1 MFGSV
6 KSNLSQE
13 SQKKVEANKS
23 FDLDDFTQKITGEK
37 RSLEQ
42 VPQIPQEQEKGKKEE
57 INFSMFGSAKSQSK

>member
-1 MFGSV
+1 MKESVGFSMFGSV

-23 FDLDDFTQKITGEK
+23 FDLDDFTSKITGEK

-42 VPQIPQEQEKGKKEE
+42 VPQQEKE
-57 INFSMFGSAKSQSK
+57 Q

>member
-13 SQKKVEANKS
+13 SQKKVEHNKS
-23 FDLDDFTQKITGEK
+23 FDLEEFTEKITGEK

-42 VPQIPQEQEKGKKEE
+42 GPQEQ
-57 INFSMFGSAKSQSK
+57 